1 MGDRKRNMKIVKLT
15 IALLSFAIVG
25 MIYGSTF
32 GSTLYC
38 STTGMKP
45 PVLTAGQTYLPKVNT
60 N

>member
-25 MIYGSTF
+25 MIYGTTF
-32 GSTLYC
+32 GSTFDRS
-38 STTGMKP
+38 STGQKP
-45 PVLTAGQTYLPKVNT
+45 PVLTAGQTYQPKVNT